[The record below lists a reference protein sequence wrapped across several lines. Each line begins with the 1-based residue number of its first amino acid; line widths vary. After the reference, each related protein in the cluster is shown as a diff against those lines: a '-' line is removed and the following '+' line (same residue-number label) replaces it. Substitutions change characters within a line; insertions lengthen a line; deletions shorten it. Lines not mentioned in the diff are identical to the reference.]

1 MRPLTASRDAR
12 PAPNPPAKREP
23 LIRLGRRNAAPATG
37 RARLR
42 NIAIGVAAVVL
53 VGAGAGF
60 SIWRS
65 GVIGAMTQRM
75 EQAATAASVE
85 VGFKVAAVNV
95 IGRNATARDQL
106 LEAVGLRRG
115 DPILFFDAEAARKRI
130 EQIPM
135 VKSASVQ
142 RQLPDTVLVE
152 IVERVPFARWQVDG
166 RTVLVDRDGKVLSG
180 YDTEG
185 FEGLKRIVGAG
196 AAPRV
201 GDLLDMLGGE
211 PDLYAKVKDIVRVR
225 DRRWDV
231 AFDNGVIVMLPEEG
245 VGQAWKQLAAL
256 QRDKGI
262 LGRAIVAVDMR
273 LPEKLVVRMMHEAVP
288 QPPVPPK
295 KAGKNA

>member
-1 MRPLTASRDAR
+1 MRPLTASREAR

-23 LIRLGRRNAAPATG
+23 LIRFGRKTG
-37 RARLR
+37 ASTGGARLR
-42 NIAIGVAAVVL
+42 TVAIGVAATLAVVAGGGFWIWKS
-53 VGAGAGF
+53 GALGSVADR
-60 SIWRS
+60 I
-65 GVIGAMTQRM
+65 
-75 EQAATAASVE
+75 EKAATLASLG
-85 VGFKVAAVNV
+85 VGFQVTDVNV
-95 IGRNATARDQL
+95 VGRNATAREAL
-106 LEAVGLRRG
+106 LAAVGLNRG

-135 VKSASVQ
+135 VKSASVL
-142 RQLPDTVLVE
+142 RQLPDTVLIE

-166 RTVLVDRDGKVLSG
+166 RTVLVDRDGKVLTG
-180 YDTEG
+180 YEAEG
-185 FEGLKRIVGAG
+185 FGDLKRIVGAG
-196 AAPRV
+196 AGPRV
-201 GDLLDMLGGE
+201 GDLLDMLGAE

-245 VGQAWKQLAAL
+245 ADQAWKQLAAL

-262 LGRAIVAVDMR
+262 LGRAIAAVDMR